1 MHDTIKRTLKKK
13 KQHEKEATLLVTFF
27 DQNNKRINVWS
38 SG

>member
-1 MHDTIKRTLKKK
+1 MHDTIKRTLKK